1 MGVQPDQSAYD
12 GPLPTSSDNKRKRKR
27 QPTTGHSPTDSNGTP
42 AASSRHDN
50 CDEGD
55 EEVASGVLVPDVK
68 KKAKKPKDPS
78 TADPPAEKRLRR
90 FRPKA
95 PSSFDA
101 VYERAT
107 TQRFFL
113 LSRTRSGTA
122 DCPEELFELTGSTG
136 NIYRVH
142 IQKQPTCSCPHGTAG
157 NQCKHI
163 VWCLKSILRAPHAHV
178 YQLALLSTELRDI
191 FANAPAPASESGP
204 EKDKNRKAVDGD
216 CPICFEEM
224 QAGDAKEPLVW
235 CKAACGQNIHKEC
248 FEMWAATKKTGSGV
262 VRVVVSCPYCRS
274 AWEGDNDMINKINT
288 SGTPNS
294 DGYVNVADQLG
305 ISTERDYS
313 TYSTWW
319 TGHPG
324 YRGRR

>member
-12 GPLPTSSDNKRKRKR
+12 GPPPASSDNKRKRKR
-27 QPTTGHSPTDSNGTP
+27 QPTAGHSPTDNNVTP
-42 AASSRHDN
+42 TAALD
-50 CDEGD
+50 DED
-55 EEVASGVLVPDVK
+55 EQDEVVSGGFVPDVK

-78 TADPPAEKRLRR
+78 IAGPPAEKRLRRSVLLLPAPSSLLLTWTSTLR

-95 PSSFDA
+95 PSSFHA

-122 DCPEELFELTGSTG
+122 ECPEELFELTGSTG

-142 IQKQPTCSCPHGTAG
+142 VQKQPTCSCPHGTAG

-163 VWCLKSILRAPHAHV
+163 VWCLKSILRAPDAHV

-191 FANAPAPASESGP
+191 FANAPVPADESGP

-224 QAGDAKEPLVW
+224 QAGDDKEPLVW
-235 CKAACGQNIHKEC
+235 CKAACGQNIVRAPSCCSKLEWHT
-248 FEMWAATKKTGSGV
+248 ALLTATIT
-262 VRVVVSCPYCRS
+262 
-274 AWEGDNDMINKINT
+274 A
-288 SGTPNS
+288 
-294 DGYVNVADQLG
+294 
-305 ISTERDYS
+305 
-313 TYSTWW
+313 
-319 TGHPG
+319 
-324 YRGRR
+324 

>member
-1 MGVQPDQSAYD
+1 MGVQPDQSACD
-12 GPLPTSSDNKRKRKR
+12 GPPPAPSDNKRKRKR
-27 QPTTGHSPTDSNGTP
+27 QPTVGHSPTDNDVTP
-42 AASSRHDN
+42 AAPLRQHDG
-50 CDEGD
+50 DGGD
-55 EEVASGVLVPDVK
+55 EEVGSGVLVPGVK

-95 PSSFDA
+95 PSSFHA

-163 VWCLKSILRAPHAHV
+163 VWCLKSILRAPDAHV

-191 FANAPAPASESGP
+191 FANAPAPTSESGP
-204 EKDKNRKAVDGD
+204 EKDKNRKAVEGD

-262 VRVVVSCPYCRS
+262 GRAVVSCPYCRS

-288 SGTPNS
+288 SGTPNP

-313 TYSTWW
+313 AYSTWW

>member
-1 MGVQPDQSAYD
+1 MGVQPDQSASD
-12 GPLPTSSDNKRKRKR
+12 GPLPASSGNKRKRKR
-27 QPTTGHSPTDSNGTP
+27 QPTAGHSPTDNNGTP
-42 AASSRHDN
+42 AAPSRHDN

-191 FANAPAPASESGP
+191 FANAPAPASEPGL
-204 EKDKNRKAVDGD
+204 EKDKNRKAVEGD

-235 CKAACGQNIHKEC
+235 CKAACGQNI
-248 FEMWAATKKTGSGV
+248 
-262 VRVVVSCPYCRS
+262 VRGLSLPPCRS
-274 AWEGDNDMINKINT
+274 RCVCPGLA
-288 SGTPNS
+288 NS
-294 DGYVNVADQLG
+294 CNHSTRSASRCGPPRRKLAVASVGLWSRVRTVDPLG
-305 ISTERDYS
+305 RATM
-313 TYSTWW
+313 T
-319 TGHPG
+319 
-324 YRGRR
+324 